1 MCDEAWKIII
11 EIISEREAQIKFNI
25 NQVRN
30 IRQIKGNMG
39 RILYIAHGNINK
51 NRTTIFRANGSCD
64 ECEMKAKE
72 EEKRAGFRVSEN
84 LLAAILAGAKPG
96 CVSERDGA
104 SRSERERTLPVR
116 GKWVRILSAKR
127 ADDWGRSSAKMT
139 AECWK
144 LELRRTHSRG
154 SERERAVD
162 AQDRERER
170 ERARL
175 MGGKGEGG
183 KTRW

>member
-39 RILYIAHGNINK
+39 RILYIAHGNINR

-84 LLAAILAGAKPG
+84 LLAAILAGGLSPDAWASGTGRVGQKESEHFQWGENECEFWVPNERMIEGVPRQKWQQNVESSNYGARTQGGAK
-96 CVSERDGA
+96 ERG
-104 SRSERERTLPVR
+104 
-116 GKWVRILSAKR
+116 
-127 ADDWGRSSAKMT
+127 
-139 AECWK
+139 
-144 LELRRTHSRG
+144 
-154 SERERAVD
+154 
-162 AQDRERER
+162 Q
-170 ERARL
+170 
-175 MGGKGEGG
+175 
-183 KTRW
+183 